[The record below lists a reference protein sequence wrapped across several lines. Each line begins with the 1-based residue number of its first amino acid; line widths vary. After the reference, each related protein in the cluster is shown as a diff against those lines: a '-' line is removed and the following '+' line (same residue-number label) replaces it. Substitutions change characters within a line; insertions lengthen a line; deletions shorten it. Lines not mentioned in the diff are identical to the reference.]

1 MTKPIKLECDWEPS
15 WEDAKTRLKVAAEF
29 FGFPFHIAMD
39 EIAYAY
45 KNRLD
50 YVYEHYEDGSVSS
63 EELKACYEWANVYM
77 KQVNNMQEA
86 LEALYPW
93 FHEGEEMPTYIKL
106 EGQIGGFQ

>member
-29 FGFPFHIAMD
+29 FDFPFHIAMD

-50 YVYEHYEDGSVSS
+50 YVYERYEDG
-63 EELKACYEWANVYM
+63 NVYI
-77 KQVNNMQEA
+77 KRVDNMQEA

-93 FHEGEEMPTYIKL
+93 FHEGEEMPIHIKL